1 MARKEAGSHEAH
13 NSAISQG
20 ICFFFV
26 SAIFFPSSGGPRF
39 KILGFPCLK
48 VATKTMAMTSGATT
62 MARATVMT
70 TVMTTAMAAM
80 AAMVA
85 MARAVWCRHGSA
97 SARAAEP
104 FPRRELGAERAKEP
118 VATGVVAVFLGV
130 KIRGGS
136 VVELEDGRM
145 DSSRKSLFV

>member
-1 MARKEAGSHEAH
+1 
-13 NSAISQG
+13 
-20 ICFFFV
+20 
-26 SAIFFPSSGGPRF
+26 
-39 KILGFPCLK
+39 
-48 VATKTMAMTSGATT
+48 
-62 MARATVMT
+62 MARA

-80 AAMVA
+80 AA

>member
-1 MARKEAGSHEAH
+1 
-13 NSAISQG
+13 
-20 ICFFFV
+20 
-26 SAIFFPSSGGPRF
+26 
-39 KILGFPCLK
+39 
-48 VATKTMAMTSGATT
+48 MAMTSGATT

-104 FPRRELGAERAKEP
+104 FPRRELEAERAKEP

-130 KIRGGS
+130 KIRGDLWLSWKMGEWTHLGRVFLFEFNIEGHTFVG
-136 VVELEDGRM
+136 VVLIC
-145 DSSRKSLFV
+145 

>member
-1 MARKEAGSHEAH
+1 
-13 NSAISQG
+13 
-20 ICFFFV
+20 
-26 SAIFFPSSGGPRF
+26 
-39 KILGFPCLK
+39 
-48 VATKTMAMTSGATT
+48 
-62 MARATVMT
+62 MARA